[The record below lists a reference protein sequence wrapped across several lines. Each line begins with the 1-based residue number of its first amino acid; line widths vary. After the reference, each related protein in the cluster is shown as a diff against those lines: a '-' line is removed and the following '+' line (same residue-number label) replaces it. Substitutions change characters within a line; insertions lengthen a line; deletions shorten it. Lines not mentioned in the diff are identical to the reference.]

1 MNTNNDTAA
10 VANQMAQK
18 AAQAALEE
26 QKAEARQK
34 KIEEKR
40 AARARVSAVG
50 VDNPFDIPAHLLDPS
65 MHYAIINDK
74 PGHIADMQAR
84 GYEMVRDKKIAE
96 YLGQKPGDPV
106 KFATGMTNPAWA
118 YLMYIEKELFEDDQK
133 SWQEKN
139 DETMSALGNAPKDL
153 KFAKD
158 ASVTGVHLQKE
169 ETL

>member
-1 MNTNNDTAA
+1 MDKNETNA

-18 AAQAALEE
+18 AAQAALE
-26 QKAEARQK
+26 QQAVEARQK
-34 KIEEKR
+34 KLEQKR
-40 AARARVSAVG
+40 AMRSRVSAVG

-84 GYEMVRDKKIAE
+84 GYEMVCDKQIAE
-96 YLGQKPGDPV
+96 YLGQKPGDPI

-118 YLMYIEKELFEDDQK
+118 YLMYIEKELFEEDQK

-139 DETMSALGNAPKDL
+139 DETMAALGKAPSEL

-158 ASVTGVHLQKE
+158 ASITGVNIQKE

>member
-1 MNTNNDTAA
+1 MDNKEANAL
-10 VANQMAQK
+10 ANQMAQQ
-18 AAQAALEE
+18 AAQAALK
-26 QKAEARQK
+26 QQAVDARQK

-40 AARARVSAVG
+40 AQRARVSAIG
-50 VDNPFDIPAHLLDPS
+50 VDNPFDIPAHLLDSS
-65 MHYAIINDK
+65 MHYAIINDR

-84 GYEMVRDKKIAE
+84 GYELVKDKAIAE
-96 YLGQKPGDPV
+96 YLGQKVGDPI

-139 DETMSALGNAPKDL
+139 MEVMSALGNAPGEL
-153 KFAKD
+153 RFAKD
-158 ASVTGVHLQKE
+158 ASLTGVNLQKE

>member
-1 MNTNNDTAA
+1 MDNKEANAL
-10 VANQMAQK
+10 ANQMAQQ
-18 AAQAALEE
+18 AAQAALK
-26 QKAEARQK
+26 QQAVDARQK

-40 AARARVSAVG
+40 AQRARVSAIG
-50 VDNPFDIPAHLLDPS
+50 VDNPFDIPAHLLDQS
-65 MHYAIINDK
+65 MHYAIINDR

-84 GYEMVRDKKIAE
+84 GYELVKDKAIAE
-96 YLGQKPGDPV
+96 YLGQKVGDPI

-139 DETMSALGNAPKDL
+139 MEVMSALGNAPGEL
-153 KFAKD
+153 RFAKD
-158 ASVTGVHLQKE
+158 ASLTGVNLQKE

>member
-1 MNTNNDTAA
+1 MDNKEANAL
-10 VANQMAQK
+10 ANQMAQQ
-18 AAQAALEE
+18 AAQAALK
-26 QKAEARQK
+26 QQAVDARQK

-40 AARARVSAVG
+40 AQRARVSAIG
-50 VDNPFDIPAHLLDPS
+50 VDNPFDIPTHLLDSS
-65 MHYAIINDK
+65 MHYAIINDR

-84 GYEMVRDKKIAE
+84 GYELVKDKAIAE
-96 YLGQKPGDPV
+96 YLGQKAGDPI

-139 DETMSALGNAPKDL
+139 MEVMSALGNAPGEL
-153 KFAKD
+153 RFAKD
-158 ASVTGVHLQKE
+158 ASLTGVNLQKE